1 MLTRVWCQVC
11 WAIGERCGGGTA
23 ALTLIQSPNYAGGRA
38 QWTNTGLDPRISK
51 FSGQEWTGTDE
62 EGGMVRNA
70 PKIKSRE
77 SSGKKKK
84 KKKNKK
90 KQKKSLDKK
99 KLKIKK
105 NY

>member
-38 QWTNTGLDPRISK
+38 QWTNTGLDPQISK

-70 PKIKSRE
+70 PKIKSR
-77 SSGKKKK
+77 GKR
-84 KKKNKK
+84 KKKNLGQKK
-90 KQKKSLDKK
+90 KTWDK
-99 KLKIKK
+99 
-105 NY
+105 